1 MLILHKSLLQVVM
14 VAIVISMK
22 FIIVLEIFSIL
33 LFLISL
39 FIVIYLIYKIIK
51 KSKYFE
57 YAFLISIFLSLL
69 IVPAI
74 KKVVLLIFICYITI
88 FNSEYLSRDKWRTN
102 YNLSYKY
109 CKYLV
114 LVKALKNS
122 KMSDVTSK
130 LGHPDSISNDNRNW
144 SYYLGTRDY
153 DIEPDVFSLNFKDS
167 LVIDYFILNGR

>member
-1 MLILHKSLLQVVM
+1 M

-22 FIIVLEIFSIL
+22 FIIDLEIFYNL
-33 LFLISL
+33 LLLICII
-39 FIVIYLIYKIIK
+39 IVIYLINKIIK
-51 KSKYFE
+51 KSKYFK
-57 YAFLISIFLSLL
+57 YAFLITIGFSFL
-69 IVPAI
+69 IAPAI
-74 KKVVLLIFICYITI
+74 KKIVVLIFIFCIAI

-167 LVIDYFILNGR
+167 LVTDYFILNGR